1 MADLD
6 AHWESLLRTE
16 LEGDD
21 ASVARTLDT
30 VGRLLLECVCRIR
43 PAGVDAD
50 EHAARRPYRRFRAH
64 APTSDD
70 ERADD
75 EENRLAFSPN
85 AVPSGAP
92 LTSPARLNA
101 HETLAELTASA
112 ATEERS
118 GELVLRLLA
127 ADVRFLIHPVVA
139 LNIAEWH
146 RVIRAG
152 RHRELSTHAP
162 LSEEAARDLV
172 DGLAQI
178 LARGRP
184 PGRDVP
190 DRDDFRYQL
199 MACRATITSLVHDL
213 GGPEAEWSGDRV
225 RSACE
230 GRRLPLTVADAL
242 IGRKPSCFELALDE
256 VIGRHYAVGATVA
269 RRWRKKFERHSRR
282 ADPGQTR

>member
-6 AHWESLLRTE
+6 ANWESLLRTE

-50 EHAARRPYRRFRAH
+50 EHVARRPYRRFRAH
-64 APTSDD
+64 VPTSDD
-70 ERADD
+70 ERAED
-75 EENRLAFSPN
+75 EENRVTFSPI

-92 LTSPARLNA
+92 LTPPARLNA
-101 HETLAELTASA
+101 HETLAELTAAA

-178 LARGRP
+178 LVGHPGGMCRIGRTSVTSSWLAGRP
-184 PGRDVP
+184 SGRS
-190 DRDDFRYQL
+190 F
-199 MACRATITSLVHDL
+199 TTS
-213 GGPEAEWSGDRV
+213 A
-225 RSACE
+225 
-230 GRRLPLTVADAL
+230 GRRL
-242 IGRKPSCFELALDE
+242 S
-256 VIGRHYAVGATVA
+256 GAATG
-269 RRWRKKFERHSRR
+269 FGRR
-282 ADPGQTR
+282 ARAGGYR